1 MIETILFTIAVV
13 CTGAV
18 SYMIGKS
25 VYAQALE
32 CAKADLVTERAVRHN
47 LNCLVGD
54 LKHEFQA
61 QEKVFKGAVMEA
73 KRLDGLLHDQNVK
86 VLELRNSLK
95 VERDSNRQARADAK
109 AYNQFKGVWCTDNA
123 SLIRHHAK
131 KEQFFRLGYPE
142 HKL

>member
-1 MIETILFTIAVV
+1 MIETILFTIAIV

-32 CAKADLVTERAVRHN
+32 CAKADLVTERSVRHN

-54 LKHEFQA
+54 LKHDYQA
-61 QEKVFKGAVMEA
+61 ASA
-73 KRLDGLLHDQNVK
+73 DNNRLDGLLHDQNVK

-95 VERDSNRQARADAK
+95 VERDSSRQARADAK

>member
-32 CAKADLVTERAVRHN
+32 CAKADLVTERSVRHN

-54 LKHEFQA
+54 LKHEG
-61 QEKVFKGAVMEA
+61 E
-73 KRLDGLLHDQNVK
+73 RLDGLLHDQNVK
-86 VLELRNSLK
+86 VLELQNSLK
-95 VERDSNRQARADAK
+95 VERDFGRQARADAK